1 MRKVILNGVIIY
13 LILNFLKA
21 YYHTCNVSYVQEHQL
36 FVRFEGRGVL
46 CKVLDFKLV
55 VPNVFIFLLLTPLAF
70 INFICLIWVE
80 LGHLGPIQW
89 GLYRP
94 IENLAVIRLSSERF
108 VDGWAWT
115 IVFQVVAWYL
125 DLLADSV
132 YFLICMIWL
141 FILFRFVHS

>member
-70 INFICLIWVE
+70 INFICLI
-80 LGHLGPIQW
+80 
-89 GLYRP
+89 
-94 IENLAVIRLSSERF
+94 
-108 VDGWAWT
+108 
-115 IVFQVVAWYL
+115 
-125 DLLADSV
+125 
-132 YFLICMIWL
+132 
-141 FILFRFVHS
+141 